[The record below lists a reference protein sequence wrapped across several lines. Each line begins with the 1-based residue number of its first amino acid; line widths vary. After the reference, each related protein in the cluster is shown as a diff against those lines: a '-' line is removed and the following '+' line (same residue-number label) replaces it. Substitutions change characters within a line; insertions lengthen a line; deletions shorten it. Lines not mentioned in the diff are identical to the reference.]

1 MQSGSEPK
9 QPQLWCGPLPG
20 CSADRLASLLSAQE
34 LAWGEAL
41 PQRRRLIFWQT
52 RAVVRQH
59 LAAWLGCSPE
69 AVPLLA
75 PPAHYPQ
82 LAAGWG
88 YVSWSHSGEQLLLG
102 WSPQPVGVDL
112 EPADRPIRADS
123 LWRRLCPGEP
133 PPAALADA
141 VLQRWVALEAL
152 TKRRCSSIAVE
163 LTTT

>member
-52 RAVVRQH
+52 RAVVRQQ
-59 LAAWLGCSPE
+59 LAAWLGCTPE

-75 PPAHYPQ
+75 PPAH
-82 LAAGWG
+82 
-88 YVSWSHSGEQLLLG
+88 
-102 WSPQPVGVDL
+102 
-112 EPADRPIRADS
+112 
-123 LWRRLCPGEP
+123 
-133 PPAALADA
+133 
-141 VLQRWVALEAL
+141 
-152 TKRRCSSIAVE
+152 
-163 LTTT
+163 